1 MSGRVEQTLLKRAAQ
16 RPRARYSDPDVVL
29 WGYPANLSNPKH
41 PAGTD
46 PRNVDVLMRL
56 NTGQGGSTVK
66 HK

>member
-1 MSGRVEQTLLKRAAQ
+1 MSGRVEQQPLQRAPQ

-29 WGYPANLSNPKH
+29 WAYPTNLSNPKH

-56 NTGQGGSTVK
+56 EMGKRLAGGRK
-66 HK
+66 